1 MKKLLYLLMVALCAT
16 MFTACSDDDD
26 KDPMN
31 EEEGGEGVITMVT
44 EGDYIDVLVFSFN
57 EGDIITIDWGDG
69 TIQEYKT
76 VLYKYYDEEEYPE
89 TIRYGTDESEHE
101 YSNDNPHTITI
112 KGNISGLWC
121 MYNLTSL
128 DVSKNTKLT
137 YLDCANN
144 NLTSLD
150 VSKNTALTELWCE
163 SNNLSSLDVSK
174 NTALTKLW
182 CESNNLSSLD
192 VSKNTALTKLRCYGN
207 ELTSLDVSK
216 NTALTELGC
225 ESNNLSSLDVSKNTA
240 LTRLGCESNNLS
252 SLDVSGCTALTE
264 LDCGRNN
271 LSSSSLNKIFGDLP
285 QGRELDDYLFPSR
298 IAIGD
303 NPGTNTC
310 DRSIAENKGWKVSD

>member
-1 MKKLLYLLMVALCAT
+1 MVALCAT

-44 EGDYIDVLVFSFN
+44 EGDDVDVLVFSFN

-121 MYNLTSL
+121 MYNELTSL

-137 YLDCANN
+137 YLDCEHNSLTSLDVSKNTALIELWCEYN
-144 NLTSLD
+144 NLSSLDVSKNTALTRLKCIGNELTSLDVSKNTALTNLKCEYNNLSSLD
-150 VSKNTALTELWCE
+150 VSKNTALTELWC
-163 SNNLSSLDVSK
+163 S
-174 NTALTKLW
+174 
-182 CESNNLSSLD
+182 
-192 VSKNTALTKLRCYGN
+192 GN

-225 ESNNLSSLDVSKNTA
+225 SLNELTSLDVSKNTKLIGLRCYNNK
-240 LTRLGCESNNLS
+240 LTS
-252 SLDVSGCTALTE
+252 SA
-264 LDCGRNN
+264 
-271 LSSSSLNKIFGDLP
+271 LNKIFGDLP
-285 QGRELDDYLFPSR
+285 QGKEFDIYPYQSR
-298 IAIGD
+298 ITIGG
-303 NPGTNTC
+303 NPGTDTC
-310 DRSIAENKGWKVSD
+310 DRSIAENKGWKVSN